1 MAQDEDRFSTE
12 DNRGWEPEELLQTH
26 GERLVGIQEQHVYW
40 DYEDIGFFFLAAFF
54 LGLLLH
60 SAVRLD
66 LLSPLALSQPTLP
79 LQAFVSLSLIVCL
92 HTILKIRYR
101 RPVWRALGWTRPRSK
116 HAVHAVLGGV
126 FLAAAVILFLHWT
139 NWSMPKIRLWELV
152 LLGALLGPTLEETF
166 FRGFLLPT
174 VSRTTGVPLAVL
186 VCALMFAALHKPPT
200 VAQWV
205 SFTITGLAYGWIRV
219 NSGSTTAAILM
230 HAVYNLT
237 LFLYQLT
244 GT

>member
-1 MAQDEDRFSTE
+1 MAQDENFINTE
-12 DNRGWEPEELLQTH
+12 ENRGWEPEELLNH
-26 GERLVGIQEQHVYW
+26 REHPVGIHKQHVYCG
-40 DYEDIGFFFLAAFF
+40 YEDIGFFFLSAFF
-54 LGLLLH
+54 LVLLLH

-79 LQAFVSLSLIVCL
+79 LQTFVSLSLMVCL
-92 HTILKIRYR
+92 YTILKIRYR
-101 RPVWRALGWTRPRSK
+101 RPVWRTLGWTRPRSK

-174 VSRTTGVPLAVL
+174 VSRTTGVSLAVL
-186 VCALMFAALHKPPT
+186 VCALLFTALHKPPT
-200 VAQWV
+200 AAQWV
-205 SFTITGLAYGWIRV
+205 SFTITGLAYGWMRV

-237 LFLYQLT
+237 LFLYQVT